1 MRNNDFAVVLGI
13 GTYKLDLRSGRTLYL
28 HNVLYALKVQRN
40 LMYVLALLQLG
51 FYITFIGCYVKIY
64 MDNIF
69 MVLVLY

>member
-1 MRNNDFAVVLGI
+1 
-13 GTYKLDLRSGRTLYL
+13 
-28 HNVLYALKVQRN
+28 
-40 LMYVLALLQLG
+40 MYVLALLQLG